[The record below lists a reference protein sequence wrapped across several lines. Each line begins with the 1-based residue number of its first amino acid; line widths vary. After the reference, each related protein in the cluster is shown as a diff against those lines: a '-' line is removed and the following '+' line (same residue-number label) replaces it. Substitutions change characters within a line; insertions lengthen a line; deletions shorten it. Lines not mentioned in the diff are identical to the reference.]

1 MLLLLTLTAIAFG
14 FFVWLAV
21 PGREAELDRLPHGTP
36 GGPEPCESWPEVPDP
51 ADTDAEV
58 ICEFL
63 PGTEGFTFRGHRIS
77 IEEIN
82 DYEQGPG
89 LLAGRFR
96 LDASKGGV
104 MTRSRVAAALAWKI
118 SRGTH

>member
-1 MLLLLTLTAIAFG
+1 MLLLLALTAIAFG
-14 FFVWLAV
+14 FFIWLAV
-21 PGREAELDRLPHGTP
+21 PGRELGSDRRSEGTA
-36 GGPEPCESWPEVPDP
+36 GGAEPCECWPEVSDP
-51 ADTDAEV
+51 ADGDTEV

-96 LDASKGGV
+96 LEASKGGV

-118 SRGTH
+118 SRGSH